1 MDVKLIASASLFIVG
16 EVGFVEIVVID
27 RKGRIVIPSSV
38 RKRLNLRDG
47 DKLLVLNITSDILV
61 LKKIDVEKILR
72 DIAREVAKAGLD
84 LEELTR
90 EVEEEANRIAE
101 EKISSRH

>member
-1 MDVKLIASASLFIVG
+1 M
-16 EVGFVEIVVID
+16 EIVVID
-27 RKGRIVIPSSV
+27 RKGRIVIPSRV
-38 RKRLNLRDG
+38 RKKLNLKDG
-47 DKLLVLNITSDILV
+47 DRLLVLNIKDNILV

-90 EVEEEANRIAE
+90 EVKEEANRIAK
-101 EKISSRH
+101 EKISSGH